1 MRRGHS
7 GAGRLPLSGL
17 RAGAAPGLQCPRWR
31 HGAKVT
37 VPSRW
42 SLGDG
47 EKRALPGAHPALG
60 KCLLLIPQDA
70 ATVCRSPRPAATVLS
85 EWDAIIFRL
94 KKEPFSFSFW
104 LGFSFKNKTSKKK
117 LSQNENRQ
125 MNQRKFTSA
134 GRSSKSHP
142 PQPPGPGWMLVAPP
156 PGPEPPPGPGTA
168 RAAETRQRDSNC
180 GRFMRGVCPE
190 CRGDVALALPRPR
203 PVTR

>member
-47 EKRALPGAHPALG
+47 EKHALPGAHPALG

-134 GRSSKSHP
+134 GGSSKSR
-142 PQPPGPGWMLVAPP
+142 PP
-156 PGPEPPPGPGTA
+156 PTPRAWVDARGSAPGPGTTPGP
-168 RAAETRQRDSNC
+168 RN
-180 GRFMRGVCPE
+180 
-190 CRGDVALALPRPR
+190 RPR
-203 PVTR
+203 C